1 MIPYFSPHWSS
12 RTDTFEVLP
21 KLVSEAAYG
30 IHAKTKGADPG
41 LIRAQIL
48 AFMAAAAAP
57 LYRITMPSWHPIPL
71 AIKVTCIG
79 RSGVGK
85 SPVFLELYRPFQEF
99 ASTRKTEFARELT
112 EHTNAETVR
121 SVKVK
126 ALQRELSR
134 KIRNREETH
143 ETEDQLKAVSATP
156 PPPKLR
162 CRLANGIDYERLV
175 YALDGDNEAVDFLFN
190 EGDQALNSV
199 LIKRRAGLFNDLHD
213 GVGHL
218 ESPQQRRRSARATNA
233 NLAMLFLV
241 RESALAPYKPIE
253 QDGNLRKSQLVD
265 MGFFARGLVYFS
277 DQLPIASGLYA
288 PAEPDGA
295 IESFNG
301 RIYKMLTL
309 HHARLASGDTARIE
323 LRLAADAIPVW
334 NEINDEI
341 RYYRN
346 CANSWIDEFHGKVP
360 SLIAR
365 VAALLHVFESD
376 SLFVSLSALQRAYQ
390 IVGSHTEHY
399 QRAFAPPLPAPSPQQ
414 AEVDV
419 YALGNLLRERFQQ
432 AVDDNYEI
440 NVGTCEFRLNM
451 SQRRVLRAAATL
463 EDWGQV
469 SISARRDKIDFQN
482 LMKPV
487 RNITQRW

>member
-21 KLVSEAAYG
+21 KVAAEAAYG

-41 LIRAQIL
+41 LISAQIL

-57 LYRITMPSWHPIPL
+57 LYRITAPSWHPIPL

-99 ASTRKTEFARELT
+99 ASTRKAEFAREQT
-112 EHTNAETVR
+112 EYTNAETVR
-121 SVKVK
+121 LVKVK
-126 ALQRELSR
+126 TLQRELSR
-134 KIRNREETH
+134 KIKSGEETH
-143 ETEDQLKAVSATP
+143 ETEAKLKAVSAPSP
-156 PPPKLR
+156 PPRLR

-190 EGDQALNSV
+190 EGDQALNSA
-199 LIKRRAGLFNDLHD
+199 LIKRRAGIFNDLHD

-218 ESPQQRRRSARATNA
+218 ESPQQRRRSARATNP
-233 NLAMLFLV
+233 NLSMLFLL
-241 RESALAPYKPIE
+241 RESALAPYKPTE
-253 QDGNLRKSQLVD
+253 KDGSLKKSQLVD

-277 DQLPIASGLYA
+277 DQLPSASGLYA
-288 PAEPDGA
+288 PSDPDGA
-295 IESFNG
+295 IESFN
-301 RIYKMLTL
+301 RLVYEMLTL
-309 HHARLASGDTARIE
+309 HHAKLVSGDATRIE
-323 LRLAADAIPVW
+323 LCLAPDAIPFW
-334 NEINDEI
+334 NQISDEV
-341 RYYRN
+341 RQYRN
-346 CANSWIDEFHGKVP
+346 CANSWIDEFYGKVP
-360 SLIAR
+360 SLVAR

-376 SLFVSLSALQRAYQ
+376 SPFVSLSALQRAWQ
-390 IVGSHTEHY
+390 IIGSHADHY

-414 AEVDV
+414 AERDV

-451 SQRRVLRAAATL
+451 SRRRVLRAAATL

-469 SISARRDKIDFQN
+469 SISARRDKIDFHS